1 MESSFRTLQ
10 SQLDKSNRKISTAET
25 ILKNI
30 TQERDSAISQ
40 LGVAYFTIEQ
50 LKVENAGLKDENN
63 KLKTRL
69 GQLTSDP
76 ENETQQWTIKE
87 EALRRKLDRRTETVR
102 SMKED
107 GVQPPELQDK
117 AASKDWHIKGIE
129 PNPEPSAYKNLN
141 TMFDLLS
148 GRKDI
153 DEPSK
158 GGQRSVQID
167 DSQDSEDSM
176 YEAPE
181 GKGEGKG
188 KGKGKG
194 DNWSPRIAKNVP
206 GDETSQNVTYLSFLE
221 VKSPLMLGLQ
231 LLILLFIER

>member
-69 GQLTSDP
+69 GQLTNDH
-76 ENETQQWTIKE
+76 ENMTQQRTIKGK
-87 EALRRKLDRRTETVR
+87 ALRRNLDRRTETVQ

-107 GVQPPELQDK
+107 EMQPPELQDK
-117 AASKDWHIKGIE
+117 PASKDWHIEGIE
-129 PNPEPSAYKNLN
+129 PNPEPSAYKNPK

-153 DEPSK
+153 DEHSK
-158 GGQRSVQID
+158 GGQRTVQID
-167 DSQDSEDSM
+167 DSQDSEDSV
-176 YEAPE
+176 YEAL
-181 GKGEGKG
+181 EGKG
-188 KGKGKG
+188 KGKG
-194 DNWSPRIAKNVP
+194 DDRSPRIAKNVP
-206 GDETSQNVTYLSFLE
+206 ADETSQNLTYLSFLE

-231 LLILLFIER
+231 PLTLLFIER